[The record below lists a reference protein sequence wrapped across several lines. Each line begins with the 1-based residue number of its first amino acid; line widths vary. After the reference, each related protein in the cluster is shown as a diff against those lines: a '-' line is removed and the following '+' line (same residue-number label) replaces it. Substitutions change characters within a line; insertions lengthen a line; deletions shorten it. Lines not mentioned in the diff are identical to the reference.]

1 MYRNPEAIFSPD
13 LPVIQMSHSDF
24 SVLDIDYEDEVAQ
37 GKHEKSYDFIYYM
50 TNTEGE
56 VQSDCTGW
64 GSFAKNWPLAKQ
76 AMDIMCSEMGYTGI
90 VMGIVDSHGNS
101 CDLPP
106 SCSDNVLKVQY
117 TNYFESLD
125 YMRQS
130 KFLLLP
136 QVYDAS
142 PRVAVEAMSLNLP
155 LLMNSE
161 IVGGWKYINKH
172 TGEFF
177 RDDMSDFRSS
187 LAKLMSNLDTYSPR
201 SYVDANYGS
210 MKAGAKLRSFVEE
223 HFAARVTLPKR
234 SKMLIP
240 SEPANTSED
249 STENISIKSFVI
261 GFHESGFNDF
271 VQANHGSAGDFN
283 WVRAENGWDQRV
295 ADEWVGLAGGPT
307 LDVSTYKPFEK
318 DQFGPHAAGETRQT
332 QTRIFLLLLT
342 LARSLMNYL
351 SFQAAT
357 TCLTTNSSN
366 IWMEL
371 ESTPIRLV
379 HPVHILSLKTTHAAS
394 VTGKMK
400 CSRR

>member
-1 MYRNPEAIFSPD
+1 MYRNPEVIFSPD
-13 LPVIQMSHSDF
+13 LPIIEMSHSDF
-24 SVLDIDYEDEVAQ
+24 SVLDIDYEDEVTQ
-37 GKHEKSYDFIYYM
+37 GRHEKSYDFIYYM
-50 TNTEGE
+50 TNTEDE
-56 VQSDCTGW
+56 VQSGCTGW

-90 VMGIVDSHGNS
+90 VVGIVDSHGNS

-161 IVGGWKYINKH
+161 IVGGWKYINEH

-210 MKAGAKLRSFVEE
+210 TKAGAKLRSFVEE
-223 HFAARVTLPKR
+223 HFASRVTLPKR
-234 SKMLIP
+234 SKLLIP
-240 SEPANTSED
+240 SEPVDAKSNDTTTESKIPRLFSVF
-249 STENISIKSFVI
+249 STECSPFQ
-261 GFHESGFNDF
+261 DW
-271 VQANHGSAGDFN
+271 QAQTLIHNHRIQGIQGSL
-283 WVRAENGWDQRV
+283 VRLLACDDPHYVLPEHSYEKYRV
-295 ADEWVGLAGGPT
+295 VRMPN
-307 LDVSTYKPFEK
+307 
-318 DQFGPHAAGETRQT
+318 FGARGEDAYR
-332 QTRIFLLLLT
+332 
-342 LARSLMNYL
+342 
-351 SFQAAT
+351 
-357 TCLTTNSSN
+357 
-366 IWMEL
+366 
-371 ESTPIRLV
+371 
-379 HPVHILSLKTTHAAS
+379 
-394 VTGKMK
+394 
-400 CSRR
+400 